1 MPEIPSDKIARRIV
15 DAKGYFYHFSVK
27 RTLKLEAIKKP
38 EKKYGNRAAKST
50 HGKNALRKKCV
61 FAIFISLNIQLD
73 VMGNLKVFSGRSNRP
88 LAEKIVRELGTVLGQ
103 CEIKTFSDGEIWV
116 KYTENIRGSDVY
128 IVQST
133 NPPAENLLELLIMI
147 DAARRASARK
157 VNAVIPYF
165 GYARQDRKDQP
176 RVSITAK
183 LVANLITHAGADRV
197 ITMDLH
203 APQIQGF
210 FDIPVD
216 HLYSSAV
223 LVKRFKR
230 MHLANLAVASPDVG
244 GIKMARAYA
253 KRLEAD
259 LILIDKRRP
268 RQNEA
273 EVMNIIGEARGKNI
287 LIVDD
292 LIDTAGTLCNAV
304 KALKD
309 AGAREVYA
317 ACTHPVLS
325 GSAVARITASA
336 LSKIVVTDSL
346 PLPKGCSK
354 IAEESVARIFAEAIK
369 RTFKFKSISS
379 LFDVD
384 KG

>member
-1 MPEIPSDKIARRIV
+1 MS
-15 DAKGYFYHFSVK
+15 S
-27 RTLKLEAIKKP
+27 
-38 EKKYGNRAAKST
+38 
-50 HGKNALRKKCV
+50 
-61 FAIFISLNIQLD
+61 
-73 VMGNLKVFSGRSNRP
+73 NLKVFSGRSSHS
-88 LAEKIVRELGTVLGQ
+88 LATKIAQAIGEPIGR

-116 KYTENIRGSDVY
+116 KYSDNIRGSDVF
-128 IVQST
+128 IIQST
-133 NPPAENLLELLIMI
+133 NPPAENLMELLIMI
-147 DAARRASARK
+147 DAAKRASARK
-157 VNAVIPYF
+157 VAAVIPYF

-183 LVANLITHAGADRV
+183 LVANLIAEAGADRI

-216 HLYSSAV
+216 HLYSSAI
-223 LVKRFKR
+223 LVKYFKKLR
-230 MHLANLAVASPDVG
+230 VPRLAVASPDVG

-259 LILIDKRRP
+259 LIVIDKRRP

-273 EVMNIIGEARGKNI
+273 EVMNIIGEVRGKNI

-292 LIDTAGTLCNAV
+292 LVDTAGTMCNAV
-304 KALKD
+304 KALHD
-309 AGAREVYA
+309 AGAKDIYA
-317 ACTHPVLS
+317 ACTHAVFS
-325 GSAVARITASA
+325 GSALEKVERSNFK
-336 LSKIVVTDSL
+336 KIVVTDTL
-346 PLPKGCSK
+346 PLARASRKVHV
-354 IAEESVARIFAEAIK
+354 ESVATLFSEAMK
-369 RTFKFKSISS
+369 RTFKHMSISS

>member
-1 MPEIPSDKIARRIV
+1 MP
-15 DAKGYFYHFSVK
+15 
-27 RTLKLEAIKKP
+27 T
-38 EKKYGNRAAKST
+38 
-50 HGKNALRKKCV
+50 
-61 FAIFISLNIQLD
+61 
-73 VMGNLKVFSGRSNRP
+73 LKVFTGRANRP
-88 LAEKIVRELGTVLGQ
+88 LAEKIAKEIGEPLGKCL
-103 CEIKTFSDGEIWV
+103 IKTFSDGEIWA
-116 KYTENIRGSDVY
+116 KYNDNIRGSDVF
-128 IVQST
+128 IIQST
-133 NPPAENLLELLIMI
+133 NPPAENLMELLIMI
-147 DAARRASARK
+147 DAAKRASARK
-157 VNAVIPYF
+157 VAAVIPYF

-223 LVKRFKR
+223 LVKHFRKKNIPR
-230 MHLANLAVASPDVG
+230 LAVCSPDVG

-253 KRLEAD
+253 KRLDAE
-259 LILIDKRRP
+259 LVVIDKRRP

-273 EVMNIIGEARGKNI
+273 EIMNIIGDVQGRNI

-292 LIDTAGTLCNAV
+292 LVDTAGTLCNAV
-304 KALKD
+304 KALRD
-309 AGAREVYA
+309 NGAEEVYA

-325 GSAVARITASA
+325 GGA
-336 LSKIVVTDSL
+336 LEKIAHSGIKSMLVTDSIAL
-346 PLPKGCSK
+346 RERSK
-354 IAEESVARIFAEAIK
+354 QIEVESVAKIFAQAIQ
-369 RTFKFKSISS
+369 RTFKYKSISS

>member
-1 MPEIPSDKIARRIV
+1 M
-15 DAKGYFYHFSVK
+15 
-27 RTLKLEAIKKP
+27 
-38 EKKYGNRAAKST
+38 ST
-50 HGKNALRKKCV
+50 
-61 FAIFISLNIQLD
+61 
-73 VMGNLKVFSGRSNRP
+73 NLKVFSGRSNRSLAQKIAQEIGEP
-88 LAEKIVRELGTVLGQ
+88 LGR

-116 KYTENIRGSDVY
+116 KYSDNIRGSDVF
-128 IVQST
+128 IIQST
-133 NPPAENLLELLIMI
+133 IPPAENLMELLIMI
-147 DAARRASARK
+147 DAAKRASARK
-157 VNAVIPYF
+157 VAAVIPYF

-183 LVANLITHAGADRV
+183 LVANLITEAGADRV

-216 HLYSSAV
+216 HLYSSAI
-223 LVKRFKR
+223 LVRHFSR
-230 MHLANLAVASPDVG
+230 QRIPNLAVVSPDVG

-259 LILIDKRRP
+259 LIVIDKRRP

-273 EVMNIIGEARGKNI
+273 EIMNIIGEAEGKNI

-309 AGAREVYA
+309 AGAKDVYA
-317 ACTHPVLS
+317 ACTHPVFS
-325 GSAVARITASA
+325 GNAIERIEQSG
-336 LSKIVVTDSL
+336 LRKIVVTDSL
-346 PLPKGCSK
+346 PLASPSVKV
-354 IAEESVARIFAEAIK
+354 EVESVSTIFAEAMK
-369 RTFKFKSISS
+369 RTFKHMSISS

>member
-1 MPEIPSDKIARRIV
+1 
-15 DAKGYFYHFSVK
+15 
-27 RTLKLEAIKKP
+27 
-38 EKKYGNRAAKST
+38 
-50 HGKNALRKKCV
+50 
-61 FAIFISLNIQLD
+61 
-73 VMGNLKVFSGRSNRP
+73 MGSLKVFSGRSNRP
-88 LAEKIVRELGTVLGQ
+88 LAERIARELGQPLGK
-103 CEIKTFSDGEIWV
+103 CEIKTFSDGEIWAKFSDNV
-116 KYTENIRGSDVY
+116 RGCDVY

-133 NPPAENLLELLIMI
+133 NPPAENLLELLILM

-183 LVANLITHAGADRV
+183 LVANLLTQAGADRV

-216 HLYSSAV
+216 HLYSSAI
-223 LVKRFKR
+223 LVHHFKK
-230 MHLANLAVASPDVG
+230 MHLSNLAVASPDVG

-273 EVMNIIGEARGKNI
+273 EVMNIIGEVKGKNI

-292 LIDTAGTLCNAV
+292 LVDTAGTMCNAV
-304 KALKD
+304 EALKA
-309 AGAREVYA
+309 AGARDVYA
-317 ACTHPVLS
+317 ACTHAVFS
-325 GSAVARITASA
+325 GSSLERIKASG
-336 LSKIVVTDSL
+336 LKQMIVTDSI
-346 PLPKGCSK
+346 PIHDGAKK
-354 IAEESVARIFAEAIK
+354 VVVESVARIFSEAIK
-369 RTFKFKSISS
+369 RSFKYMSISS